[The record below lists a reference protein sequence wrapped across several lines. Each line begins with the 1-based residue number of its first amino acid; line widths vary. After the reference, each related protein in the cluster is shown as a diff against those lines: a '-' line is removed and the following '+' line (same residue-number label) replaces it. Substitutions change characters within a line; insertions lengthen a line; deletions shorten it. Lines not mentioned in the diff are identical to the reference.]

1 MRFPM
6 LYIRLKQL
14 KRQINQLGL
23 YAFIIFAIVCYLI
36 IVAYKQ
42 FSNGEY
48 SMYLI
53 IGFTLVCLWIHLYRK
68 DTSFIYKHLDDPH
81 LQIFSEYVALTLPFS
96 ISCIITK
103 NWYCL
108 PALLFLLFWIPF
120 LKPGF
125 RNKTSFKNLSSFIP
139 AENFE
144 WISGFR
150 KQYISFVFVYLL
162 ALSFSWFKILP
173 LVFLW
178 LLTGFIASFFAECE
192 SIGVLR
198 EDNKSP
204 SGLMFYKIKI
214 ALMYVFIL
222 YLPVIAINIIL
233 NPDFLLLDLLFIPMQ
248 ISVLWFA
255 IFFKYSVYKP
265 DNTLTGNSIML
276 SLILV
281 SSALPYLLPVPAILS
296 LVYFYKGKKNLNQYL
311 ND

>member
-1 MRFPM
+1 MCILRNSN
-6 LYIRLKQL
+6 LK
-14 KRQINQLGL
+14 N
-23 YAFIIFAIVCYLI
+23 
-36 IVAYKQ
+36 
-42 FSNGEY
+42 
-48 SMYLI
+48 
-53 IGFTLVCLWIHLYRK
+53 
-68 DTSFIYKHLDDPH
+68 
-81 LQIFSEYVALTLPFS
+81 
-96 ISCIITK
+96 
-103 NWYCL
+103 
-108 PALLFLLFWIPF
+108 
-120 LKPGF
+120 
-125 RNKTSFKNLSSFIP
+125 FKNLSSFIP

-222 YLPVIAINIIL
+222 YLPVIGINIIL